1 MTAEDYNKCVDLYS
15 DRIFRF
21 VLKSIK
27 DEDLAKDIVQ
37 ETFIK
42 VWEKRNQVIALTA
55 KSYLFTAAYRTMI
68 DHVRKQRSTFNIDQV
83 FSDAPSVE
91 QPSSELKEILEY
103 AADRLPAIQKTV
115 LLLRDYE
122 GYKYEEIASITGL
135 TLEQVKVYLFRAR
148 KFLKNYLVSME
159 VVL

>member
-1 MTAEDYNKCVDLYS
+1 MTAEEYNKCVDLYS
-15 DRIFRF
+15 DRLFRF
-21 VLKSIK
+21 VLKSVN
-27 DEDLAKDIVQ
+27 DEELARDIVQ

-42 VWEKRNQVIALTA
+42 VWEKRQQVISLTA

-68 DHVRKQRSTFNIDQV
+68 DHIRKQRVTFNIDQV
-83 FSDAPSVE
+83 FNDAPRVD
-91 QPSSELKEILEY
+91 QPHHDLKEILEY

-159 VVL
+159 VLI

>member
-1 MTAEDYNKCVDLYS
+1 MTTEEFNKCVDLYS
-15 DRIFRF
+15 DRLYRF
-21 VLKSIK
+21 VLKSVQ
-27 DEDLAKDIVQ
+27 DEDLAKDVVQ

-42 VWEKRNQVIALTA
+42 VWEKRATVVMLTA

-68 DHVRKQRSTFNIDQV
+68 DYIRKQKNTFSIDQV
-83 FSDAPSVE
+83 FSDAPRVE
-91 QPSSELKEILEY
+91 QPNSELKEILEY

-148 KFLKNYLVSME
+148 KFLKNYLVSLE

>member
-1 MTAEDYNKCVDLYS
+1 MTADEYNKSVELYA
-15 DRIFRF
+15 DRLYRF
-21 VLKSIK
+21 VLKSVN
-27 DEDLAKDIVQ
+27 DEDLAKDVVQ

-42 VWEKRNQVIALTA
+42 VWEKKETIISLTI

-68 DHVRKQRSTFNIDQV
+68 DYLRKKNQFFSLESTIPFH
-83 FSDAPSVE
+83 ATVE
-91 QPSSELKEILEY
+91 QPNVQLKEILEK
-103 AADRLPAIQKTV
+103 AANLLPAAQKTV

-148 KFLKNYLVSME
+148 KFLKNYLVSLE
-159 VVL
+159 AVI

>member
-1 MTAEDYNKCVDLYS
+1 MTAEEFNKCVDLYS
-15 DRIFRF
+15 DRIYRF
-21 VLKSIK
+21 VLKSIQ
-27 DEDLAKDIVQ
+27 DDDLAKDIVQ

-42 VWEKRNQVIALTA
+42 VWERRDQVVMLTA

-68 DHVRKQRSTFNIDQV
+68 DHIRKKKSTFNIDQV
-83 FSDAPSVE
+83 FTDAPSVE
-91 QPSSELKEILEY
+91 QPASDLREILEY

-115 LLLRDYE
+115 LMLRDYE

-135 TLEQVKVYLFRAR
+135 SLEQVKVYLFRAR